1 MSSEKLK
8 NTGLKIT
15 SSRLAIY
22 KVLEDERD
30 SHLSAYDI
38 QDKLKQKSIEIALAT
53 IYRVLGQFE
62 ESGLLLRTDFEDDR
76 ALYELHDGK
85 QHDHMVCKKCSKV
98 TDFFDSE
105 LEKRKDEILET
116 YNFSVTGHHLIL
128 YGLCEECLSSQDK
141 ET

>member
-22 KVLEDERD
+22 KIFEEERD

-38 QDKLKQKSIEIALAT
+38 QDKLKEKNIEIALAT

-62 ESGLLLRTDFEDDR
+62 ESGLLQRTEFEDDK
-76 ALYELHDGK
+76 ALYELDDGK

-105 LEKRKDEILET
+105 LEKRKDEILAR

-128 YGLCEECLSSQDK
+128 YGLCSDCL
-141 ET
+141 

>member
-22 KVLEDERD
+22 KVFEEEKD

-38 QDKLKQKSIEIALAT
+38 QDKLKIKNIEIALAT

-62 ESGLLLRTDFEDDR
+62 ESGLLQRTEFEDDK

-105 LEKRKDEILET
+105 LERRKDEILAS
-116 YNFSVTGHHLIL
+116 YNFYVTGHHLIL
-128 YGLCEECLSSQDK
+128 YGLCSDCR
-141 ET
+141 

>member
-1 MSSEKLK
+1 MPFMSSEKLK

-22 KVLEDERD
+22 KIFEEERD

-38 QDKLKQKSIEIALAT
+38 QDKLKEKNIEIALAT

-62 ESGLLLRTDFEDDR
+62 ESGLLQRTEFEDDK
-76 ALYELHDGK
+76 ALYELDDGK

-105 LEKRKDEILET
+105 LEKRKDEILAR

-128 YGLCEECLSSQDK
+128 YGLCSDCL
-141 ET
+141 

>member
-22 KVLEDERD
+22 KIFEEEND

-38 QDKLKQKSIEIALAT
+38 QEKLKNKNIEVALAT

-62 ESGLLLRTDFEDDR
+62 ESGLLQRTEFEDDR

-85 QHDHMVCKKCSKV
+85 QHDHMVCKRCSKV

-105 LEKRKDEILET
+105 LEKRKDEIFDA
-116 YNFSVTGHHLIL
+116 YNFSITGHHLIL
-128 YGLCEECLSSQDK
+128 YGLCADCLELESK
-141 ET
+141 LK